1 MQREYKD
8 FEKCFNAVNAYDRL
22 KLSIE
27 DFVDFIAMHTS
38 KYSQIQLEHL
48 FNFLDK
54 GNKGYLKIEEFSRIY
69 MVTNED
75 IDNMDK
81 VEIVSKIN
89 NTDSEKG

>member
-38 KYSQIQLEHL
+38 KYS
-48 FNFLDK
+48 
-54 GNKGYLKIEEFSRIY
+54 
-69 MVTNED
+69 
-75 IDNMDK
+75 
-81 VEIVSKIN
+81 
-89 NTDSEKG
+89 